1 MQGRIHSIES
11 CGTVDGPGVRLV
23 VFTQGCPLRCKYC
36 HNPDTWENNGGRLVE
51 VSDIM
56 KQYEGC
62 KDFLKNGGITVTGGE
77 PLLQIDF
84 LTELFTECKRR
95 GIHTCID
102 SSGVVFQPNN
112 ESFLKK
118 LDGLLELTDL
128 ILLDIKHIDREE
140 HKELTGS
147 YNDNILEFEKYLN
160 KKQIPVWLRHVVVPG
175 ITLNEKYLFELGYFL
190 GQFTN
195 IKALDVLPYH
205 TLGKVKYDNLGLEYP
220 LINTPDA
227 TKDEAV
233 TARNTILSGMKKRL
247 IELKS
252 EK

>member
-36 HNPDTWENNGGRLVE
+36 HNPDTWALDQGRLVDVE
-51 VSDIM
+51 DVM
-56 KQYEGC
+56 RQYEGC

-84 LTELFTECKRR
+84 LIELFAECKRR

-102 SSGVVFQPNN
+102 TSGVVFNPNS
-112 ESFLKK
+112 ERFLAK
-118 LDGLLELTDL
+118 LDELLTLTDL
-128 ILLDIKHIDREE
+128 ILLDIKHIDPEE
-140 HKELTGS
+140 HKELTGFD
-147 YNDNILEFEKYLN
+147 NANILEFERYLN
-160 KKQIPVWLRHVVVPG
+160 EKQIPVWLRHVVVPG
-175 ITLNEKYLFELGYFL
+175 ITLNDTFLFELGYFL

-205 TLGKVKYDNLGLEYP
+205 SLGIVKYESLGMDYP
-220 LINTPDA
+220 LKGTSDA
-227 TKDEAV
+227 TKEEAV
-233 TARNTILSGMKKRL
+233 NARNMILNGMKKRL
-247 IELKS
+247 KEIRG
-252 EK
+252 

>member
-23 VFTQGCPLRCKYC
+23 VFTQGCPLRCQYC
-36 HNPDTWENNGGRLVE
+36 HNPDTWELHGGRLVE

-77 PLLQIDF
+77 PLLQIEF

-102 SSGVVFQPNN
+102 TSGVVFQPNN

-118 LDGLLELTDL
+118 LDALLELTDL
-128 ILLDIKHIDREE
+128 ILLDIKHINREQ
-140 HKELTGS
+140 HKALTGL
-147 YNDNILEFEKYLN
+147 YNDNILAFERYLN
-160 KKQIPVWLRHVVVPG
+160 EKQIPVWLRHVVVPN
-175 ITLNEKYLFELGYFL
+175 ITLNEEYLFELGYFL

-205 TLGKVKYDNLGLEYP
+205 TLGKIKYDNLGLEYP
-220 LINTPDA
+220 LDGTPDA
-227 TKDEAV
+227 TKEEAV
-233 TARNTILSGMKKRL
+233 NARNTILSGMKKRL
-247 IELKS
+247 LEIKAA
-252 EK
+252 K